1 MIDLQTPSQRSVLRE
16 DGRFDPPPVRGW
28 PYLVNIIPVLMR
40 RQAQLWLQFR
50 VSSAMD
56 ILTMLAQASVFFFVG
71 RAVGGETWTAA
82 SAGFLAV
89 GIVVNILMQEALSG
103 PYRSL
108 SNAYWSVR
116 LESLMFSPCPLIVNV
131 IGDVLWILV
140 NATITSTF
148 LAGIG
153 AAFGARLSA
162 SPTEILLALGV
173 LSLGTIAVLG
183 IGLISASMFML
194 INAKGYND
202 PISWLVGVLQGLV
215 AGAYFPVSEL
225 PGPLYVLAR
234 CLPQTYTIDAIR
246 RLLLQDEPAAL
257 TSIGSLSPLV
267 SDILIVAMMTAG
279 TLVLGVVTF
288 RLGIRKA
295 QHDGGLSRWT

>member
-1 MIDLQTPSQRSVLRE
+1 MIDLQTAPQHPFARE
-16 DGRFDPPPVRGW
+16 AGQFDSPPVRGW
-28 PYLVNIIPVLMR
+28 PYLANIIPVLMR
-40 RQAQLWLQFR
+40 RQAQLWLRFR
-50 VSSAMD
+50 VSSVMD

-71 RAVGGETWTAA
+71 RAIGGETWTAA

-89 GIVVNILMQEALSG
+89 GIVVNTFLQQALTG
-103 PYRSL
+103 PYHSIAD
-108 SNAYWSVR
+108 AYWSMR

-140 NATITSTF
+140 NATISATF

-162 SPTEILLALGV
+162 SAGEVLLAVAMLI
-173 LSLGTIAVLG
+173 LGTVAVLG

-194 INAKGYND
+194 INAKGFND

-215 AGAYFPVSEL
+215 AGAYFPPSEL
-225 PGPLYVLAR
+225 PGPLYAVAR

-246 RLLLQDEPAAL
+246 RLLLHDDPAAL
-257 TSIGSLSPLV
+257 ARVGSLSPLA
-267 SDILIVAMMTAG
+267 SDVVIVAGMTVV
-279 TLVLGVVTF
+279 TLVLGAMAF

-295 QHDGGLSRWT
+295 QRDGGLSRWS